1 MAARKKS
8 LRPIAGLIG
17 KSGAVLLALVSLAAA
32 QQAALLGAPAD
43 KTVVAAPPMSNR
55 ANAYVAELPD
65 SPGATMAKLQQ
76 SASPSS
82 SVTPQQSASPA
93 ATPPQTDQSQ
103 SSQQAPQ
110 RPVGTAAA
118 ERTHAAGIAASQPA
132 GVAVAPAKQRRAR
145 TIVIKVGALV
155 AAGVAVGTVV
165 ALTAA
170 TSSKPPGAH

>member
-1 MAARKKS
+1 MKS
-8 LRPIAGLIG
+8 AG
-17 KSGAVLLALVSLAAA
+17 VLFASLALVSLAAA

-43 KTVVAAPPMSNR
+43 KAVAAPMMSDR
-55 ANAYVAELPD
+55 ENAYVAELPD

-76 SASPSS
+76 PASPSS
-82 SVTPQQSASPA
+82 SATPQQSTAPA

-118 ERTHAAGIAASQPA
+118 EPTRAAGIAASQPA
-132 GVAVAPAKQRRAR
+132 GVAVAPAKQHRAR

>member
-1 MAARKKS
+1 MKS
-8 LRPIAGLIG
+8 AG
-17 KSGAVLLALVSLAAA
+17 VLFASLALVSLAAA
-32 QQAALLGAPAD
+32 QQAALLETPAD
-43 KTVVAAPPMSNR
+43 KAVAAPMMSDR

-76 SASPSS
+76 PASS
-82 SVTPQQSASPA
+82 SSSATPQQSTAPA
-93 ATPPQTDQSQ
+93 ATPPQKTDQSQ

-118 ERTHAAGIAASQPA
+118 EPTRAAGIAASQPA
-132 GVAVAPAKQRRAR
+132 GVAVAPAKQHRAR